1 MADLTYMS
9 DSPAPTAP
17 GAQQGR
23 QQTTPSQPKRNNRNR
38 KNNQQQQTDGA
49 VSDGALINPAAS
61 PRHRN
66 NSNKQ
71 RQRSAAQ
78 GRQQQDNMGQGN
90 TQKGR
95 PISYAG
101 GRVPATP
108 AKEQAY
114 AGPTFQASPA
124 ASALPMPKFSKSVP
138 NAAVRGSLSA
148 RLAAEKTSDG
158 EQSSPEADVVAPVPA
173 PKELFNSPL
182 DLFFKA
188 DREEKARSASQS
200 EAQRPQPPS
209 TEPPNSFAQAGRS
222 AFFDEL
228 DRDSAMPSPRTVPP
242 NNGRPPLSHR
252 TVSSPGI
259 AQQQADIGE
268 QERQAK
274 TQNLKDMLFSAAIRP
289 SNQPSTQSRTPSGSN
304 TPNNNFH
311 SPSPFNQPG
320 HFSQSRSSSGPS
332 TPQPHYDQQQQD
344 NYSLHYGNRNLSP
357 LFKASRNDT
366 PQRPSSLRQEMASDT
381 SSNADSAVGLGDPYS
396 PNTFA
401 RNYLN
406 HTARTAG
413 PVEMP
418 QLPFNNHPAAFRGP
432 TIGSSTQPVN
442 AQHGVPEQAA
452 DTNSSA
458 PRGNELRDMSAE
470 SAELRRML
478 KIF

>member
-1 MADLTYMS
+1 M
-9 DSPAPTAP
+9 
-17 GAQQGR
+17 
-23 QQTTPSQPKRNNRNR
+23 
-38 KNNQQQQTDGA
+38 
-49 VSDGALINPAAS
+49 NPAAS

-66 NSNKQ
+66 NKQ
-71 RQRSAAQ
+71 RQNSGAAQ

-90 TQKGR
+90 APRGR

-138 NAAVRGSLSA
+138 SAAARGSLSA
-148 RLAAEKTSDG
+148 RLAAEKASDS
-158 EQSSPEADVVAPVPA
+158 EQSSPEADVVAPVA
-173 PKELFNSPL
+173 PPQEVLNSPL

-200 EAQRPQPPS
+200 QSQSQRPHPS
-209 TEPPNSFAQAGRS
+209 FSEHRNSFVQASRS
-222 AFFDEL
+222 ALLDEL
-228 DRDSAMPSPRTVPP
+228 NRDSAMPSPRTVPP
-242 NNGRPPLSHR
+242 NNGRPPMGHR
-252 TVSSPGI
+252 AVSSPGA
-259 AQQQADIGE
+259 AQPHADAVE
-268 QERQAK
+268 EERRTR
-274 TQNLKDMLFSAAIRP
+274 TQNLKAMLFSAAIRP
-289 SNQPSTQSRTPSGSN
+289 SNQPNNQARTPSGSN
-304 TPNNNFH
+304 TPNNHFH
-311 SPSPFNQPG
+311 SPSPFNQQG
-320 HFSQSRSSSGPS
+320 QLSQPRSSSGPT
-332 TPQPHYDQQQQD
+332 TPQPNYCEQQQQHD

-357 LFKASRNDT
+357 LFMASRTDT
-366 PQRPSSLRQEMASDT
+366 PPRPSSLRQEMASET
-381 SSNADSAVGLGDPYS
+381 SINADSAVALGDPYS

-413 PVEMP
+413 PAEMP
-418 QLPFNNHPAAFRGP
+418 QLPFNNHPAAFHGP

-452 DTNSSA
+452 NTTSSA
-458 PRGNELRDMSAE
+458 PRSNELRDMSAE